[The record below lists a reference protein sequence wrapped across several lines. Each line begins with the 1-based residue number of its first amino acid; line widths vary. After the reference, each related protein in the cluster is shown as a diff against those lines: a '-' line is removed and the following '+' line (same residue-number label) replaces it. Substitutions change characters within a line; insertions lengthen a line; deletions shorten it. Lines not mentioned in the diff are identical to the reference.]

1 MDTAAPL
8 LIGYLIGAVP
18 VGVVL
23 AKRLRGVDLRRLGS
37 GNPGAANAYRTAGLT
52 MALLVMG
59 ADVAKGAGTV
69 ALAARLSDG
78 PAAPIVAG
86 VAAIVGHIYP
96 VWLRFRGGKGVATA
110 AGAFAMLAPWAMALA
125 AAVFVITVWMT
136 RYVSLGS
143 VIATAALPPL
153 ALVTGAS
160 WAVVVGGAIAA
171 ALIVV
176 RHRSNLARIHAGTE
190 RRIGE
195 RVVSQHGSGW

>member
-1 MDTAAPL
+1 MDITAPL
-8 LIGYLIGAVP
+8 LVGYLIGAVP
-18 VGVVL
+18 LGVVL

-37 GNPGAANAYRTAGLT
+37 GNPGATNAYRTAGLT

-69 ALAARLSDG
+69 VLAARLTDG
-78 PAAPIVAG
+78 PAAPVVAG

-110 AGAFAMLAPWAMALA
+110 AGVFAMLTPWAMALA
-125 AAVFVITVWMT
+125 AAVFVVTVWLT

-143 VIATAALPPL
+143 VIASAALPPL
-153 ALVTGAS
+153 ALATGAS
-160 WAVVVGGAIAA
+160 WTVVTGGVLAA
-171 ALIVV
+171 ALIVF

-195 RVVSQHGSGW
+195 RVAT

>member
-1 MDTAAPL
+1 MDSATPL

-18 VGVVL
+18 IGVVL

-37 GNPGAANAYRTAGLT
+37 GNPGATNAYRTAGLT

-110 AGAFAMLAPWAMALA
+110 AGVFAMLAPWAMALA

-160 WAVVVGGAIAA
+160 WAVVAGGAMAA
-171 ALIVV
+171 VLIVF

-195 RVVSQHGSGW
+195 RAVSQRG